1 MTKKIVVIGGGI
13 TGLSA
18 ANRLVELSKET
29 NIDIEII
36 LLEQS
41 GRIGGVI
48 STLEKNGFLIEE
60 GPDSFIT
67 TKPWALNLSNRLGLN
82 SNLIQTNDNF
92 RRTYILLN
100 NKLIPVPEGF
110 LMLAPARLT
119 PFLTSKLFS
128 WSGKLRILADLIIPK
143 SYVPDESLASFVKRR
158 LGKEALERV
167 AQPMI
172 SGVYTADPEKLS
184 LRATMP
190 QFIEMEERF
199 GSVIRAMLKGYLKN
213 NKEITH
219 DSGAR
224 YSQFVSYK
232 NGMKT
237 MLNALK
243 ANIPDESLKF
253 NQKVIKVEQEEDC
266 WKIITDKEEFIS
278 SAVILAAPSHVA
290 ANLISELNPSLAG
303 DLAKIEYASSAV
315 VISVYKREAISHDLD
330 GFGFVV
336 PMIEKNDLI
345 ACSFNSIKFEGRAPK
360 GYVILRSFLGGAMN
374 PGLYNLEDQ
383 DIINR
388 TENVLAETL
397 GIRSAPEFVSI
408 KRHLNSMPQYHIG
421 HLDLV
426 SKISAQTAK
435 LPGLELAGNAYYGV
449 GIPDCVRSGE
459 TAAENILK
467 YLDQT

>member
-1 MTKKIVVIGGGI
+1 MSKKVTVIGGGI

-18 ANRLVELSKET
+18 ANRLVEISKER

-48 STLEKNGFLIEE
+48 STVEKNGFLIEE
-60 GPDSFIT
+60 GADSFIT

-82 SNLIQTNDNF
+82 SNLIQTNDKF
-92 RRTYILLN
+92 RRTYILRN

-110 LMLAPARLT
+110 LMLAPSRLS

-128 WSGKLRILADLIIPK
+128 WSGKLRMLADLIIPK
-143 SYVPDESLASFVKRR
+143 SSVPDESLASFVKRR

-190 QFIEMEERF
+190 QFLEMEERY
-199 GSVIRAMLKGYLKN
+199 GSVIRAMLKGYLG
-213 NKEITH
+213 NKRETRE

-224 YSQFVSYK
+224 YSQFVTY
-232 NGMKT
+232 NDGMKT
-237 MLNALK
+237 LLNALK
-243 ANIPDESLKF
+243 ANIQGESLRF
-253 NQKVIKVEQEEDC
+253 NQKVIKIEPKEDC
-266 WKIITDKEEFIS
+266 WKIITDKAQFLS
-278 SAVILAAPSHVA
+278 SAVILATPSYVA
-290 ANLISELNPSLAG
+290 ANLIRGFNPSFAA
-303 DLAKIEYASSAV
+303 DLDKIEYASSAV
-315 VISVYKREAISHDLD
+315 VISVYKRQAISHDLD

-336 PMIEKNDLI
+336 PMVENNDLI
-345 ACSFNSIKFEGRAPK
+345 ACSFNSIKFEGRAPQ
-360 GYVILRSFLGGAMN
+360 GHVILRSFLGGAIN
-374 PGLYNLEDQ
+374 PGIYDLEDNE
-383 DIINR
+383 IIDR
-388 TENVLAETL
+388 VSRELVKIL
-397 GIRSAPEFVSI
+397 GIKSEPEFTSI
-408 KRHLNSMPQYHIG
+408 KRYPKSMPQYHVG

-426 SKISAQTAK
+426 NKIMGPCK
-435 LPGLELAGNAYYGV
+435 LVGLELAGNAYYGV

-459 TAAENILK
+459 KAAEAIINSLA
-467 YLDQT
+467 DN